1 MSAKF
6 TPNVSLIPKLTTFT
20 AGRISAEEVLRA
32 LRLLADQDRNPEA
45 YLRAQATSDR
55 HAR

>member
-6 TPNVSLIPKLTTFT
+6 TPNVSLTPRLTTFT
-20 AGRISAEEVLRA
+20 AGRIEVLRA
-32 LRLLADQDRNPEA
+32 LGLLADQDRNPEA
-45 YLRAQATSDR
+45 YLGAQATSDR